1 MGLFLYYSQSVSQ
14 LNLDDSDEFLMK
26 RRDFFKLV
34 SLPLLVCSCAKPLS
48 HLADKQEGSALLGAL
63 ELEDISPDAPI
74 KDQHFHN
81 LSKKNVNFDADYP
94 DDVLCPVHQRSML
107 DSVIKKFRMSQRHI
121 GNGNFNLTSMD
132 EFFNSL
138 KYAPSSERLT
148 KEEIKFIEELFYFD
162 AKKYGFYGEKVFKDF
177 SFSVAKKDMVKV
189 PHSGH
194 YLKNG
199 ESLETYNKIIKD
211 VGSTLILT
219 SGVRAMA
226 KQYHLFLEKVALS
239 NYNFSRASRSIAP
252 PGYSFHGHRDFDI
265 GKIGFGP
272 GNFTDEFS
280 STQEFKKLID
290 LGYVDIRYEEENNL
304 GVRYEPWHIKV

>member
-1 MGLFLYYSQSVSQ
+1 MGLFFVLFTKYVTIKI
-14 LNLDDSDEFLMK
+14 DDSDEFLMK

-48 HLADKQEGSALLGAL
+48 HLADKKEGSALLGAL
-63 ELEDISPDAPI
+63 NLEDISPGSPI

-94 DDVLCPVHQRSML
+94 DDVLCPVHQRAML

-162 AKKYGFYGEKVFKDF
+162 AKKYGRVRLF
-177 SFSVAKKDMVKV
+177 
-189 PHSGH
+189 
-194 YLKNG
+194 
-199 ESLETYNKIIKD
+199 
-211 VGSTLILT
+211 GS
-219 SGVRAMA
+219 
-226 KQYHLFLEKVALS
+226 
-239 NYNFSRASRSIAP
+239 
-252 PGYSFHGHRDFDI
+252 
-265 GKIGFGP
+265 IGFLFTVFLAGAWFEYFGMQHFP
-272 GNFTDEFS
+272 GWTVLSLVAVTASVWLLPDLKEAT
-280 STQEFKKLID
+280 STSDVKEAIWPVLRQKHVLWFFVTAFFHVLWK
-290 LGYVDIRYEEENNL
+290 IR
-304 GVRYEPWHIKV
+304 GKW